1 MHRREFLRATLATG
15 AAATLGSCRSTTS
28 ASPAARLLVLAFD
41 GIDPQIVRSLMD
53 AGRMPNLASMVER
66 GSFRKLATS
75 TPPHTPVAFSSILTG
90 TDPNDYVLTMT
101 FVGVGTD
108 TIDEVDFKI
117 DALATPSGY
126 ESKPTVMGPGP
137 DTWTVWWDKLA
148 GNPAS
153 CTGDTF
159 QGQGV
164 CAQSSVLGPAV
175 LGTNVWTWLVLGVD
189 AVAARQEYRI
199 SGQSFNARRMIRFVP
214 FCFHAQN
221 LLAVPAPTGWR
232 PL

>member
-90 TDPNDYVLTMT
+90 TDPGAHQIFDFIHRDPNPPGTAVVRPYFSTAEAVSPESQWSVSVGRWRLPLSGGYTELRRRQPAFWQYLIREGIDTDVY
-101 FVGVGTD
+101 FVPANYPVEPADG
-108 TIDEVDFKI
+108 
-117 DALATPSGY
+117 
-126 ESKPTVMGPGP
+126 
-137 DTWTVWWDKLA
+137 A
-148 GNPAS
+148 GRFRS
-153 CTGDTF
+153 
-159 QGQGV
+159 
-164 CAQSSVLGPAV
+164 
-175 LGTNVWTWLVLGVD
+175 
-189 AVAARQEYRI
+189 I
-199 SGQSFNARRMIRFVP
+199 SGMGTPDLLGGYGSFTLFSTNE
-214 FCFHAQN
+214 
-221 LLAVPAPTGWR
+221 LPAM
-232 PL
+232 L